1 MGKKKETRV
10 SPECITCL
18 PLYRQVSARIDQCTQ
33 SPLYVSM
40 CGRHVTLGG
49 KERKNAQSKSHVTG
63 GLLLWIWMFG
73 GTFQMTYYTILRYV
87 ALRCTSINSYTVDLM
102 AGQPRYYVP
111 SIYRII
117 YSTIYYSWKYIMC
130 ASSADLG
137 TRIYIS

>member
-1 MGKKKETRV
+1 
-10 SPECITCL
+10 
-18 PLYRQVSARIDQCTQ
+18 
-33 SPLYVSM
+33 M

-63 GLLLWIWMFG
+63 GFLLWIWMFG